1 MTLQYST
8 VLRTDEV
15 SQIQTAVAAA
25 GGQAILNIYAGTEP
39 ANCATALSGNTL
51 LCTIDLPATFLTA
64 ANGATAIDGTW
75 SGTGA
80 SAAGTGTTATFFR
93 ILDSAGTCHVQGAIP
108 ADMTLQ
114 NTSIAS
120 GQTVTITSF
129 TVTAGNA

>member
-8 VLRTDEV
+8 ALRTNEV
-15 SQIQTAVAAA
+15 SQIQTTVAAA
-25 GGQAILNIYAGTEP
+25 GGQATLVIYSGTEP
-39 ANCATALSGNTL
+39 ANCATALSGNTA
-51 LCTIDLPATFLTA
+51 LCTIDLPTTFLTA
-64 ANGATAIDGTW
+64 ANGVTTIDGSW
-75 SGTGA
+75 SVAA
-80 SAAGTGTTATFFR
+80 SATGTATFFR

-129 TVTAGNA
+129 SVTAGNP